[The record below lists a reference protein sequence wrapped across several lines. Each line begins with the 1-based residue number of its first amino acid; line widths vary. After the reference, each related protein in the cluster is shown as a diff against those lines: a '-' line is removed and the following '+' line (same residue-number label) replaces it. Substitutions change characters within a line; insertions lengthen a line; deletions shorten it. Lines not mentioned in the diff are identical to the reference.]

1 MTNRIKSFSIFFNDQ
16 NDTVLNIQKGKP
28 EKNHSRE
35 WFEALIIAAIFATV
49 LRVFV
54 VESYRIPTGS
64 MERTLLAGDFLFV
77 NKYVYGPKIPFTEI
91 RLPGVKKVDRGDIIV
106 FKFPKDRSLNYIKR
120 CVAIS
125 GDTLEIH
132 DQQLWINKKPFLL
145 PEHGQFIGSRV
156 PAGEPDYMIFPQFS
170 NFNKDNY
177 GPIRIPRNGDVV
189 RLTAATYPLYSS
201 LIADEGHDVSLQ
213 GRQVFI
219 DGSPAEQ
226 YTVHENYY
234 FAMGDNRDNSLDSRF
249 WGFLPEKDLVGQAM
263 IVYWSWDPDLSLLT
277 NPLGKLGSIRLERSG
292 LVVH

>member
-1 MTNRIKSFSIFFNDQ
+1 MD
-16 NDTVLNIQKGKP
+16 IQKGKP
-28 EKNHSRE
+28 EKKHSRE
-35 WFEALIIAAIFATV
+35 WFEALVIAAIFATV
-49 LRVFV
+49 LRAFV

-77 NKYVYGPKIPFTEI
+77 NKYIYGPKIPFTDI

-132 DQQLWINKKPFLL
+132 DQQLSINKKPVAL
-145 PEHGQFIGSRV
+145 PEHAQFIGSRV
-156 PAGEPDYMIFPQFS
+156 PAGEVDYSIFPQFS
-170 NFNKDNY
+170 NYNKDNY
-177 GPIRIPRNGDVV
+177 GPIRIPRKGDVI
-189 RLTAATYPLYSS
+189 RLSAATYPLYSS
-201 LIADEGHDVSLQ
+201 IIADEGHDVSLQ
-213 GRQVFI
+213 GREVFV
-219 DGSPAEQ
+219 DGSPAQQ

-263 IVYWSWDPDLSLLT
+263 MVYWSWDPDLSILSD
-277 NPLGKLGSIRLERSG
+277 PLGKLGSIRWDRSG

>member
-1 MTNRIKSFSIFFNDQ
+1 
-16 NDTVLNIQKGKP
+16 LNIQKGKP

>member
-1 MTNRIKSFSIFFNDQ
+1 M
-16 NDTVLNIQKGKP
+16 NIQKGKP

>member
-1 MTNRIKSFSIFFNDQ
+1 LD
-16 NDTVLNIQKGKP
+16 IQKDKP
-28 EKNHSRE
+28 EKKHSQE

-77 NKYVYGPKIPFTEI
+77 NKYVYGPKVPFTEI
-91 RLPGVKKVDRGDIIV
+91 RLPGVDKVERGDIIV

-132 DQQLWINKKPFLL
+132 AQQLTINRKTVTL
-145 PEHGQFIGSRV
+145 PPYAQFIGQRV
-156 PAGEPDYMIFPQFS
+156 PAGEGDYMIFPQFS

-177 GPIRIPRNGDVV
+177 GPIRIPRKGDII
-189 RLTAATYPLYSS
+189 RLDATTLPLYGS
-201 LIADEGHDVSLQ
+201 LVADEGHEVSLQ
-213 GRQVFI
+213 GREVFV
-219 DGSPAEQ
+219 DGSPVRQ
-226 YTVHENYY
+226 YTIKENYY

-249 WGFLPEKDLVGQAM
+249 WGFLPEKDLVGQALM
-263 IVYWSWDPDLSLLT
+263 VYWSWDPDLSLLT
-277 NPLGKLGSIRLERSG
+277 DPVAKLASIRWNRPG
-292 LVVH
+292 LAVH

>member
-1 MTNRIKSFSIFFNDQ
+1 LD
-16 NDTVLNIQKGKP
+16 IQKGKL
-28 EKNHSRE
+28 EKKHSRE

-64 MERTLLAGDFLFV
+64 MENTLLAGDFLFV

-91 RLPGVKKVDRGDIIV
+91 RLPGVDKVERGDIIV

-132 DQQLWINKKPFLL
+132 DQQLSINKKPVTL
-145 PEHGQFIGSRV
+145 PPYAQFIGNRLA
-156 PAGEPDYMIFPQFS
+156 AGQGDYMIFPQFS
-170 NFNKDNY
+170 SYNKDNY
-177 GPIRIPRNGDVV
+177 GPIRIPRKGDVV
-189 RLTAATYPLYSS
+189 RLSAETLPLYGA
-201 LIADEGHDVSLQ
+201 LIADEGHEVSLL
-213 GRQVFI
+213 GREVFI
-219 DGSPAEQ
+219 DGSPARQ

-249 WGFLPEKDLVGQAM
+249 WGFLPEKDLVGQALM
-263 IVYWSWDPDLSLLT
+263 VYWSWDPDLSLLT
-277 NPLGKLGSIRLERSG
+277 DPLGKLGSIRWGRPG
-292 LVVH
+292 LMVQ